1 MQHQSIG
8 MNRRLSQ
15 YAELYENDI
24 VDPFLRGCY
33 TGNLIALKDLMS
45 GLNTEINGLDEDV
58 KTKNR
63 LGFYLA
69 LLNQQVKTANY
80 CLNQDDNLKMVVI
93 RVA

>member
-1 MQHQSIG
+1 
-8 MNRRLSQ
+8 MNIANSKRLGS

-24 VDPFLRGCY
+24 IDPFLRACF
-33 TGNLIALKDLMS
+33 TGNLLELKRLMN
-45 GLNTEINGLDEDV
+45 LFTTEIMTLDDDV

-63 LGFYLA
+63 LGFYLS
-69 LLNQQVKTANY
+69 LMNQQVKTANY